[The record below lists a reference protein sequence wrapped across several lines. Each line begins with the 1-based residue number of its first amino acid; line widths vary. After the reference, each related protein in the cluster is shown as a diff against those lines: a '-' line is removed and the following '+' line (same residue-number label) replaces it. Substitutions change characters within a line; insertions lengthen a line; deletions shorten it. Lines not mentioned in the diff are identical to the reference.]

1 MFALLTKAQQDIDT
15 LDDAV
20 KVFKMNVVSAAEI
33 QKGFRGFYLLI
44 DRKTGKTISISLWE
58 SKEDA
63 VDCEKSGYYQ
73 SEVNKFKEFCTATSV
88 LESYEVG
95 VEPASPPE

>member
-20 KVFKMNVVSAAEI
+20 KVFKLNVVSAADI
-33 QKGFRGFYLLI
+33 QKGFNGAYLLI

-58 SKEDA
+58 TKEDA
-63 VDCEKSGYYQ
+63 VDSEKSGYYQ
-73 SEVNKFKEFCTATSV
+73 SEVNKFKEFSTVTPV
-88 LESYEVG
+88 LESYEVSVG
-95 VEPASPPE
+95 PESSPE